1 MSKLFLFAIGG
12 TGSRVLRAMAML
24 MAAGVRMN
32 ADQVIP
38 VIIDPDTG
46 NHDLTRV
53 LNTLKTYRGIHEGAG
68 MPDAGIFSTQVRNIF
83 REQDPFR
90 MEFEGVAGKKFSD
103 YINFNALDKTNQAF
117 ARLLFSDGHLD
128 LNMQVGFKG
137 NPNLGSIV
145 LNQFD
150 SNEDYKHFAL
160 EFAEGDRIFI
170 ISSIHGGTGAAGFPL
185 LLKNLL
191 RNDGSV
197 PNGELIS
204 QAVKGAITVLP
215 YYKLQAGEIKSEDFI
230 AKTRAALEYYVDNV
244 SPALNAQYYI
254 GYKDHTRSY
263 ENHPG
268 GNQQKNPA
276 HFVELAAALSVFDF
290 MNDEQSSL
298 YAGQKFKEFG
308 IPENG
313 QKITFDGLDSSVKEW
328 IRKPLTKF
336 MLMSKFMDLHLE
348 RSALRQPWGVRGET
362 DKQLGGSFLASDF
375 MKNLKEFNAYFR
387 EWMSEMEANSPSFQ
401 PFQLNAGADQLMD
414 VLRGQSFRKGKW
426 NMKNFVLFDHL
437 LNGAERKKAVASIVD
452 KEARFLALM
461 DSTTEEMITKY
472 L

>member
-1 MSKLFLFAIGG
+1 MSKLFVFAIGG

-46 NHDLTRV
+46 NHDLTRA

-68 MPDAGIFSTQVRNIF
+68 MPDTGFFSTQVRNIF

-90 MEFEGVAGKKFSD
+90 MEFEGVAGRKFSD

-117 ARLLFSDGHLD
+117 ARLLFSEEHLN

-145 LNQFD
+145 LNQFEG
-150 SNEDYKHFAL
+150 NEDYQHIAL

-204 QAVKGAITVLP
+204 KAAKGAITVLP
-215 YYKLQAGEIKSEDFI
+215 YYKLQAGEIKSEDFV

-290 MNDEQSSL
+290 MKEKSNL
-298 YAGQKFKEFG
+298 HAGQQFKEFG
-308 IPENG
+308 IPENS

-328 IRKPLTKF
+328 IREPLTKF
-336 MLMSKFMDLHLE
+336 MLLSKFLDVHLE
-348 RSALRQPWGVRGET
+348 RSAASQPWGARGEA
-362 DKQLGGSFLASDF
+362 DRQLGSAFLKSDF
-375 MKNLKEFNAYFR
+375 MKTLKEFNGYFK
-387 EWMSEMEANSPSFQ
+387 EWMGEMEANSPSFQ
-401 PFQLNAGADQLMD
+401 PFQLNAGAGQLMD
-414 VLRGQSFRKGKW
+414 VVRGQSFRKGKW

-437 LNGAERKKAVASIVD
+437 LNGAERKKPVASIVD
-452 KEARFLALM
+452 KEKRFLTLLDTA
-461 DSTTEEMITKY
+461 TEEMITKH